1 MSNLVIATEGL
12 YYGYSSSA
20 TILLD
25 INLQVRK
32 GDIYGFLGP
41 NGSGKTTTLSLLLGL
56 LKNQKG
62 NIKLFGQDFT
72 SRNRVGILQRT
83 GSLIE
88 SPSLYGH
95 LTARENLDVYRR
107 TYGVTAERVKEVLT
121 LVGLRDTGSKVVK
134 RFSLGMR
141 QRLALG
147 LALLPRPELLIL
159 DEPTNGLDPS
169 GIIEFREIIR
179 KLNREEGVT
188 ILVSSHILGEI
199 EKLVTH
205 VGIIFRGHMRFQGSL
220 HELHHLQH
228 KQSRLILNT
237 SDNSKALQALE
248 RLHPLSTDGVIS
260 VPFKDL
266 SNIASINRTLLSH
279 DLDVYLLHPQKNDLE
294 QLFINL
300 TTHPA

>member
-62 NIKLFGQDFT
+62 SIKMFGQNFT
-72 SRNRVGILQRT
+72 PKNRVGILQRT
-83 GSLIE
+83 GTLIE

-107 TYGVTAERVKEVLT
+107 IYKVTEERVQEVLT
-121 LVGLRDTGSKVVK
+121 LVGLRDTGNKPVK

-159 DEPTNGLDPS
+159 DEPTNGLDPQ
-169 GIIEFREIIR
+169 GIVEFREIIR

-188 ILVSSHILGEI
+188 ILVSSHILGEV

-205 VGIIFRGHMRFQGSL
+205 VGIINRGHLRFQGSL
-220 HELHHLQH
+220 NELHQLQH
-228 KQSRLILNT
+228 TQSRLILNT
-237 SDNSKALQALE
+237 SDNARAAQALE
-248 RLHPLSTDGVIS
+248 KLHPVVTDGRVS
-260 VPFKDL
+260 VPFKDAN
-266 SNIASINRTLLSH
+266 NIAAINRTLLSH

-294 QLFINL
+294 QLFITL
-300 TTHPA
+300 TT